1 MHRSWTLSNI
11 EFIHLYVLSLLIF
24 FLTKKYKNKYMLY
37 VNIINANFTKHNYE
51 QLPSYFYQTTMLIHD
66 H

>member
-1 MHRSWTLSNI
+1 
-11 EFIHLYVLSLLIF
+11 
-24 FLTKKYKNKYMLY
+24 MLY